1 MASEN
6 CVICL
11 IRAMDKLWFH
21 QMILFPRPCSF
32 LFPEIPKTDTQSH
45 TKSSDYTSKNTSQ
58 TCVISCEETSPVSS
72 VVNLND
78 TAQQGKS
85 SIQRSDGSE
94 DITQETRLAQKESRN
109 TRYPDLSTK
118 RLHKTMSCKSLG
130 ELELEEVKGF
140 MDLGFTFKR
149 ENLSSRIMSLIPGL
163 QRILAYKNEHT
174 NLKLLMNDYDYDYD
188 TEQDEEGRE
197 TNGVLIRPYL
207 SEAWLIKRPD
217 SPLLNLRIPRVST
230 AGNMK
235 KHLKYWARTVVASA
249 TQQESL

>member
-1 MASEN
+1 
-6 CVICL
+6 
-11 IRAMDKLWFH
+11 MDKLWFH
-21 QMILFPRPCSF
+21 QMILFPRPYSF
-32 LFPEIPKTDTQSH
+32 LFPEIPKTDAQPH
-45 TKSSDYTSKNTSQ
+45 TKSSDYSSKKTSQ

-72 VVNLND
+72 VVKLNN

-85 SIQRSDGSE
+85 SVQRSDGSE

-118 RLHKTMSCKSLG
+118 RLQKTMSCKSLG

-140 MDLGFTFKR
+140 MDLGFIFKK

-163 QRILAYKNEHT
+163 QRIQAYKNEHK
-174 NLKLLMNDYDYDYD
+174 NLKLLMNDYDYD

-197 TNGVLIRPYL
+197 TNDVLMRPYL
-207 SEAWLIKRPD
+207 SEAWLINRPD

-230 AGNMK
+230 AANMK
-235 KHLKYWARTVVASA
+235 NHLKYWARTVVASA
-249 TQQESL
+249 IHQES